1 MTYEIRY
8 IAGGR
13 EKLIC
18 FSDREET
25 PELLCDA
32 TAESGVHRL
41 ILTPKTPVP
50 LVSVMDRQPRAHDSR
65 ARGQSG

>member
-25 PELLCDA
+25 PELWL
-32 TAESGVHRL
+32 R
-41 ILTPKTPVP
+41 
-50 LVSVMDRQPRAHDSR
+50 RRRRAACTGWCSR
-65 ARGQSG
+65 RRRR